1 MKTYRRI
8 LLTTAAAALTASGLA
23 ACGGGATGGSS
34 ANATGPLTV
43 WIRGSSASIKA
54 YQAIFAA
61 FTQQTGV
68 KVNASGT
75 LTDFDTKISAA
86 EAAHQLP
93 DLVIDNASQLGNYE
107 NQGILQQINKT
118 DIADAAQL
126 TPQAWA
132 SVTDLHGATYAVP
145 FSAQANVLL
154 VRSDWLKKLN
164 LPVPTTWAQ
173 VEQDAIAFTQDH
185 PAGAG
190 EQTYG
195 IDVPGTT
202 SSGYISWWWSSMLW
216 QAGGDY
222 VKSDGNG
229 KYTATLDSSAAV
241 AAAQEFEKF
250 GCTDKVVQPGY
261 LNDSTTAAN
270 KAFQTGQVGMYLTGP
285 YAFATAD
292 ATAVK
297 GKYIAVAPPRGP
309 ASAETLAEGTSLY
322 LMAGAKTDEALK
334 LESFMTTPAAQTLG
348 MTAVPSA
355 TVVRLPVNST
365 VNAATVHKGD
375 PRWTLAEQVY
385 QQEGHYEYDSFP
397 NWTALR
403 QLASTEINT
412 MMAGCSSPSAAMADL
427 NTKFEA
433 LLRQQGIAE

>member
-1 MKTYRRI
+1 MKSRKTVLR
-8 LLTTAAAALTASGLA
+8 AAALVLA
-23 ACGGGATGGSS
+23 ACGLAGCGGGTGGGSA

-54 YQAIFAA
+54 YQAVFAS
-61 FTQQTGV
+61 FTQQTGIRV
-68 KVNASGT
+68 AASGT

-107 NQGILQQINKT
+107 TQGILQQIRKS

-126 TPQAWA
+126 TAQAWA
-132 SVTDLHGATYAVP
+132 SVTDLHGDYYAVP

-154 VRSDWLKKLN
+154 VRSDWLSALK

-185 PAGAG
+185 PAGPG
-190 EQTYG
+190 QQTYG

-202 SSGYISWWWSSMLW
+202 ATGYVSWWWSSLLW

-229 KYTATLDSSAAV
+229 KYTATLDSPAAV
-241 AAAQEFEKF
+241 AAAREFEKLA
-250 GCTDKVVQPGY
+250 CTDKVVQPGY

-285 YAFATAD
+285 YAYATSD
-292 ATAVK
+292 ATGVK
-297 GKYIAVAPPRGP
+297 GRYVAVAPPRGP

-322 LMAGAKTDEALK
+322 LMAGAKTDETLK
-334 LESFMTTPAAQTLG
+334 LESFMTTPAAQKLG
-348 MTAVPSA
+348 MTAVPAA

-365 VNAATVHKGD
+365 VDAATVHKGD
-375 PRWTLAEQVY
+375 PRWALAEQVY
-385 QQEGHYEYDSFP
+385 RQQGHYEYDSFP

-403 QLASTEINT
+403 QLASDEINT
-412 MMAGCSSPSAAMADL
+412 MMASCASPSAAMADL
-427 NTKFEA
+427 NTKFQA
-433 LLRQQGIAE
+433 MLRQQGIAG